1 MARGTT
7 AKPASSSLT
16 VRQASYGLVMRNFG
30 QFVQLCECLSKSGK
44 TGSLRTKEQIVA
56 CALQGAELGIG
67 PMASLNTIF
76 AIEGRLSLASQLCK
90 ALVLRDFPGSKF
102 TTTEGDGWCQVTL
115 EVPGRET
122 ETVKWTIE
130 DAQRAGLVKKGSNW
144 EKTPKQMLYS
154 RATSEVC
161 RRVCPDVL
169 AGMYTPDEL
178 GADIDYDGVP
188 VQSAPA
194 ESAPVVDVD
203 YQVNGK
209 PLPPNDLPPHVSTP
223 PTSAPTPVP
232 TPVAAKPDPAPPIVA
247 PVVPPVTAPVPKADP
262 AIRPCSVAQK
272 LELKRLKEELQI
284 GSEEWLKLLGLHQV
298 KTANDLPD
306 YAAGELIATLRHR
319 KINADLPMKSAG
331 AGVPN

>member
-7 AKPASSSLT
+7 AKPTGSSLT

-67 PMASLNTIF
+67 PMASLNTIY
-76 AIEGRLSLASQLCK
+76 AIDGKLSLASQLCK

-102 TTTEGDGWCQVTL
+102 TTTEGEGWCQVTL

-122 ETVKWTIE
+122 ETVKWTMD
-130 DAQRAGLVKKGSNW
+130 DAQRAGLVKKGSGW
-144 EKTPKQMLYS
+144 EKTPKQLLYS

-178 GADIDYDGVP
+178 GAEIDYDGAP
-188 VQSAPA
+188 VLVAAPSAPA
-194 ESAPVVDVD
+194 ALGPVVDVD
-203 YQVNGK
+203 YEVDGK
-209 PLPPNDLPPHVSTP
+209 PLPPADLPPHVAT
-223 PTSAPTPVP
+223 PTPAP
-232 TPVAAKPDPAPPIVA
+232 AAAKPAPAPAPAPP
-247 PVVPPVTAPVPKADP
+247 VPPAVDP

-284 GSEEWLKLLGLHQV
+284 GSEEWLRLLALHQV
-298 KTANDLPD
+298 RTANDLPD

-319 KINADLPMKSAG
+319 KINAELPVKSG